1 MKLILDAS
9 AVIDFL
15 RRKDKFNSVY
25 MRAVYEKF
33 EFVMSVVTVAE
44 VFSGRSVQTGGKQNQ
59 EWETILS
66 GVEVVGVDIETARR
80 VGKIRNSYGLS
91 LGDAF
96 VAALAVEQNLPLLT
110 LDSRAFKKIPGLKL
124 YR

>member
-33 EFVMSVVTVAE
+33 EFVMSAVTVAE

-66 GVEVVGVDIETARR
+66 GVEVVGVDMETARR